1 MESRLQQE
9 RDRLRTYEE
18 KAQETKDMLRKNTVT
33 VMEVADN
40 DTDVVI
46 NGLDGAG
53 AAHEG
58 VQQDMTEMKVEDDGK
73 AFGISLKDIESMQL
87 STTEQKEK
95 TGTTGDDVTVDDDEE
110 VDSTRQPL
118 SAKKAV
124 KRGRPKK
131 RDASKHLPMTPLTVA
146 QTMDL

>member
-1 MESRLQQE
+1 
-9 RDRLRTYEE
+9 
-18 KAQETKDMLRKNTVT
+18 
-33 VMEVADN
+33 
-40 DTDVVI
+40 
-46 NGLDGAG
+46 
-53 AAHEG
+53 
-58 VQQDMTEMKVEDDGK
+58 MTEVEVENDGK
-73 AFGISLKDIESMQL
+73 AFGISLEDITNMQL
-87 STTEQKEK
+87 SATEQKEK
-95 TGTTGDDVTVDDDEE
+95 TGTSGEDVTVDDDVE